1 LTKKHFYFN
10 IQGLVSTII
19 TPKQTTI
26 IMQKY
31 NLYLILNPKLSS
43 ENVGTELNKLQ
54 EILKTDIN
62 AQNITMDDEGLK
74 RLSYPINKLTTG
86 IYVDVNFDLDI
97 NDCAKLKILEQK
109 INLMDNIIRSLNINV
124 TDFLKQK
131 VKEVLNKVE
140 ITNHRDLNTKAK
152 EKKCISKFMGIREID
167 YKDQEYL
174 RQFVSPY
181 SKIFAR
187 EKTGTSAKFQRKI
200 AQAVKRSRHMSLMS
214 FTNIHNH

>member
-1 LTKKHFYFN
+1 
-10 IQGLVSTII
+10 VSTII
-19 TPKQTTI
+19 TPKHTTI

-54 EILKTDIN
+54 EILKNDIN

-74 RLSYPINKLTTG
+74 RLSYPINKSTSG
-86 IYVDVNFDLDI
+86 IYVDVNFELDI
-97 NDCAKLKILEQK
+97 NDCAKLNILEQK
-109 INLMDNIIRSLNINV
+109 INLMDSIIRSLNINI

-131 VKEVLNKVE
+131 AKEVLNKVE
-140 ITNHRDLNTKAK
+140 ITSHRDLNTKAK

-214 FTNIHNH
+214 FTNIHNQ

>member
-1 LTKKHFYFN
+1 MSRINYF
-10 IQGLVSTII
+10 I
-19 TPKQTTI
+19 QTTI

-43 ENVGTELNKLQ
+43 ENVGTELNKLNA
-54 EILKTDIN
+54 ILTDDVK

-74 RLSYPINKLTTG
+74 RLSYPINKSTTG
-86 IYVDVNFDLDI
+86 IYIDINFDLDI
-97 NDCAKLKILEQK
+97 NDCAKLKVFEQK
-109 INLMDNIIRSLNINV
+109 INLMDNVIRYMNINI

-131 VKEVLNKVE
+131 AKEVLNKLEV
-140 ITNHRDLNTKAK
+140 TSHRDLNQKAK

-200 AQAVKRSRHMSLMS
+200 AQAVKRSRHMALMS
-214 FTNIHNH
+214 FTNIHNQ

>member
-1 LTKKHFYFN
+1 
-10 IQGLVSTII
+10 
-19 TPKQTTI
+19 
-26 IMQKY
+26 MQKY
-31 NLYLILNPKLSS
+31 NLYLILNPKLSP

-54 EILKTDIN
+54 EILKNDIK

-97 NDCAKLKILEQK
+97 NDCAKLKIFEQK
-109 INLMDNIIRSLNINV
+109 INLMDSVIRYMNINI

-131 VKEVLNKVE
+131 SKEVLNKVE
-140 ITNHRDLNTKAK
+140 ITSHRELNTKAS

-167 YKDQEYL
+167 YKDQLFL

-200 AQAVKRSRHMSLMS
+200 AQAVKRSRHMALMS
-214 FTNIHNH
+214 FTNIHNQ

>member
-1 LTKKHFYFN
+1 
-10 IQGLVSTII
+10 
-19 TPKQTTI
+19 
-26 IMQKY
+26 MQKY

-43 ENVGTELNKLQ
+43 ENVGTELNKL
-54 EILKTDIN
+54 EAILKNDVN

-74 RLSYPINKLTTG
+74 RLSYPINKSTTG
-86 IYVDVNFDLDI
+86 IYVDINFDLDI
-97 NDCAKLKILEQK
+97 NDCAKLKVFEQK
-109 INLMDNIIRSLNINV
+109 INLMDSVIRYLNINI

-131 VKEVLNKVE
+131 AKEVLNKVE
-140 ITNHRDLNTKAK
+140 ITSHRDLNTKAK
-152 EKKCISKFMGIREID
+152 DKKCISKFMGIREID

-214 FTNIHNH
+214 FTNIHNQ